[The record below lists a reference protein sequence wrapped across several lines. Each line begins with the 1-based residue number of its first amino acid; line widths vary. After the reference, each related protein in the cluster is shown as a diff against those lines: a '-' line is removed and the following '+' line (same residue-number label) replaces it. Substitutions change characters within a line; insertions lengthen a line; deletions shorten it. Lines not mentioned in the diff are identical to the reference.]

1 MHMGHNTYLVFVI
14 DAFHILNSLTH
25 GNNKIFNL
33 TKYTENK
40 KNQDWIWKTVHVIY
54 VENST
59 RWIGLIQTK

>member
-40 KNQDWIWKTVHVIY
+40 KTKTESEKQSMSFMWKIPPG
-54 VENST
+54 
-59 RWIGLIQTK
+59 GLA